1 MAVQD
6 LWGEISLT
14 ETVRTPVTILR
25 EQAAL
30 LEKKTE
36 NVLQANV
43 KIAASGNGFSA
54 SFDIIA
60 PSLDDYSYRV
70 LIIDYPVVMYPVII
84 QDNVTEEDIK
94 KNTMY
99 RECRDEESFIQVLG
113 EILSHPQVKKVVAN
127 LVAQSRENN

>member
-14 ETVRTPVTILR
+14 EAVRTPITILR

-36 NVLQANV
+36 NILQGNV
-43 KIAASGNGFSA
+43 HVTAYGNKFRA
-54 SFDIIA
+54 SFEIIA
-60 PSLDDYSYRV
+60 PSLGDYSYCV
-70 LIIDYPVVMYPVII
+70 LIIDYSVSMYPLRI
-84 QDNVTEEDIK
+84 QEDVTGRSQMPI
-94 KNTMY
+94 
-99 RECRDEESFIQVLG
+99 ECSDEESFIQALG
-113 EILSHPQVKKVVAN
+113 EILAHPQMKKVIAS